1 MFLGK
6 LHIQKQNCELLSYTM
21 QKNVFNMDK
30 RLKLK
35 SSPFLVPLIFC
46 LTIIALEIAVVLSQP
61 PQLYLYS
68 PPMPNPQIV
77 NIHLLFLSWATDTT
91 NSSAALSSL
100 PNAWFQKHFS
110 LVPLLKL
117 FITSFFLLCHSDSL
131 SLSLLPPL

>member
-6 LHIQKQNCELLSYTM
+6 LHIQKQNCGLLSYTM

-61 PQLYLYS
+61 PQLSPYC

-77 NIHLLFLSWATDTT
+77 NIHLFFLPWATDTT
-91 NSSAALSSL
+91 NGSAALSSL
-100 PNAWFQKHFS
+100 PNGWFQKHFS
-110 LVPLLKL
+110 LFPLPKL
-117 FITSFFLLCHSDSL
+117 FITFFFLLSHSGSL
-131 SLSLLPPL
+131 TLSRLQTL